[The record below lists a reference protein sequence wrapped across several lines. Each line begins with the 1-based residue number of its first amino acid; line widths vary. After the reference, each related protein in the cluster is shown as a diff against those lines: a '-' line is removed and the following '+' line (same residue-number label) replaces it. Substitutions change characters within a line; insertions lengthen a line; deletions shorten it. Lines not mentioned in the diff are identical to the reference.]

1 VTSFRN
7 YPIAGI
13 QDLLRGDAPS
23 TDISASSPS
32 SDYSGG
38 DAEGAI
44 YTPFTGVAF
53 SYVWWMLVFQLVI
66 GVGMAGAAAAT
77 PKLRLSALAL
87 VTVLTTSCFMLAES
101 VCNAYMGVYQITH
114 NASGT
119 AASVLDRDAGTQHV
133 FNGVLT
139 LFAGAIVC
147 SVANSLTLVFLGI
160 AASPA
165 EEAAAPK
172 AETAKAEEAAAV
184 EEEAAAPAEA
194 V

>member
-1 VTSFRN
+1 MN
-7 YPIAGI
+7 A
-13 QDLLRGDAPS
+13 
-23 TDISASSPS
+23 PS
-32 SDYSGG
+32 SDSSSDLSSSGG
-38 DAEGAI
+38 SSMSAI
-44 YTPFTGVAF
+44 YTPYTGIAF
-53 SYVWWMLVFQLVI
+53 SYVWWVLVFQLVV

-101 VCNAYMGVYQITH
+101 ACNAYLGVYMLTH

-119 AASVLDRDAGTQHV
+119 AASVLNRNANTQHTII
-133 FNGVLT
+133 GVLT
-139 LFAGAIVC
+139 LFAGTIVC